1 MIASFSYS
9 DIGGRPC
16 NEDAVRIKAAGE
28 ERVLAVLADG
38 LGGHGGGQI
47 ASALAVDTVCDGWD
61 GGELPNSLP
70 ALIQQAHRKILQSQT
85 AARKMKS
92 TIVALSLSSGYA
104 EWAYAGDSRLYRFTN
119 GALVYQTRDHS
130 ASQVAVFL
138 GQISPDQ
145 VRFHEDR
152 SRIFRALGQEGGL
165 NVDVGSEPLP
175 PGDHAFL
182 LCSDGFWEY
191 VYETEM
197 IETLAQAQ
205 SPEDWIGRM
214 RQLLSQRVPPTND
227 NNSAAAIWLRVPER
241 S

>member
-28 ERVLAVLADG
+28 GRLLAVLADG

-92 TIVALSLSSGYA
+92 TIVALSLSPGYA
-104 EWAYAGDSRLYRFTN
+104 EWAYAGDSRLYRFLN
-119 GALVYQTRDHS
+119 GALAYQTRDHS
-130 ASQVAVFL
+130 ASQVAVLL
-138 GQISPDQ
+138 GQIQPEQ
-145 VRFHEDR
+145 LRFHEDR

-165 NVDVGSEPLP
+165 NVDMGNVPLL
-175 PGDHAFL
+175 PGEHAFL

-191 VYETEM
+191 VYEAEM
-197 IETLAQAQ
+197 LQTLAQAS

-214 RQLLSQRVPPTND
+214 RQILSQRIPPNND
-227 NNSAAAIWLRVPER
+227 NNSAAAIWLRIPER